1 MKLTKNNKPKAKPAA
16 VKSLKPAKAAVKPT
30 VKPTVKPAAKTVL
43 KTAVKAVVKAA
54 AKTSAKK
61 TAPARRE
68 ITTELVAS
76 RAYILWDKAGRPQG
90 RDVEYWLQAESQLKQ
105 NTQSFAA

>member
-16 VKSLKPAKAAVKPT
+16 VKSLKPAKAA